1 MIAFTRTVAA
11 IACPNSIPNL
21 RCLRSV
27 LGTILTIVLLMK
39 CMFFKLTT
47 FFSQRYRDSKTDKLY
62 KVRLAFEACVKPGSY
77 NVGPQT
83 LDTSGEH
90 VDPKLDIREIEWAT
104 KERGSVEIYGLLIK
118 LEPAF

>member
-1 MIAFTRTVAA
+1 M
-11 IACPNSIPNL
+11 
-21 RCLRSV
+21 
-27 LGTILTIVLLMK
+27 
-39 CMFFKLTT
+39 
-47 FFSQRYRDSKTDKLY
+47 
-62 KVRLAFEACVKPGSY
+62 KPGSY